1 MDVSP
6 WVKHQYLSKN
16 HYSLASIFKTV
27 DLILGIPPLNQ
38 YDAAATDLRD
48 LFTPTP
54 DFSPYNLTP
63 IAFDGTPNAT
73 WTALTQSLNFSK
85 PDMNEVELRRAIQLS
100 EGIPHRKPG
109 K

>member
-1 MDVSP
+1 M
-6 WVKHQYLSKN
+6 
-16 HYSLASIFKTV
+16 
-27 DLILGIPPLNQ
+27 ILGIPPLNQ

-48 LFTPTP
+48 LFTPIP
-54 DFSPYNLTP
+54 DFSPHNLTP

-73 WTALTQSLNFSK
+73 WSALTQSLNFSK

-100 EGIPHRKPG
+100 EGIPHRKPV